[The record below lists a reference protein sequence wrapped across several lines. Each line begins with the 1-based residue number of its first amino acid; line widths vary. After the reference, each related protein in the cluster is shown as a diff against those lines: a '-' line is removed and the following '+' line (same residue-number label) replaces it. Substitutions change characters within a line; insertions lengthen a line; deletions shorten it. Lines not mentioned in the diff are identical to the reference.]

1 MAEPGEWCAAAASAR
16 EETAMPD
23 SPMTTP
29 AAPVWEA
36 HRDNAA
42 AAWATLQQVRAAAPL
57 VHNIANLVI
66 TNLTANMLLA
76 LGASQAM
83 VENVEEAGEL
93 AAAAGAP
100 VVNRGSMAAPRTEA
114 MHAAAEAAVLTG
126 RPWVLDPV
134 A

>member
-1 MAEPGEWCAAAASAR
+1 MAEPGEWCAAAATAR

-57 VHNIANLVI
+57 VHNIANLVV

-76 LGASQAM
+76 LGASPAM
-83 VENVEEAGEL
+83 VEKVGEAGEL
-93 AAAAGAP
+93 AAAAVGLVIKLGSLWVQRTGA
-100 VVNRGSMAAPRTEA
+100 MTAAHE
-114 MHAAAEAAVLTG
+114 G
-126 RPWVLDPV
+126 RQSREEGQS
-134 A
+134 

>member
-1 MAEPGEWCAAAASAR
+1 MASPAAWVAAAASAR
-16 EETAMPD
+16 EEPAMPD

-57 VHNIANLVI
+57 VHNIANLVV

-76 LGASQAM
+76 LGASPAM
-83 VENVEEAGEL
+83 VENVEEIGR
-93 AAAAGAP
+93 AACMERVCP
-100 VVNRGSMAAPRTEA
+100 YV
-114 MHAAAEAAVLTG
+114 
-126 RPWVLDPV
+126 
-134 A
+134 